1 MIGVGMMAHTKRK
14 LLAIAIPLLMLG
26 VTPMS
31 ASADDNAKSFD
42 GRLDD
47 YGKNVT
53 LDSGGTAFS
62 YAIWGVLGLV
72 GLGVLFKDAKRSH
85 LD

>member
-1 MIGVGMMAHTKRK
+1 MRKK
-14 LLAIAIPLLMLG
+14 LLAIMIVLLTVGFAPL
-26 VTPMS
+26 S
-31 ASADDNAKSFD
+31 ALADDQSKSVD

-53 LDSGGTAFS
+53 LDSGTALS
-62 YAIWGVLGLV
+62 YFVWIGLGLV
-72 GLGVLFKDAKRSH
+72 GLLVMFKDAKRTH

>member
-1 MIGVGMMAHTKRK
+1 MRKK
-14 LLAIAIPLLMLG
+14 LLATIVVLLTVGLAPL
-26 VTPMS
+26 S
-31 ASADDNAKSFD
+31 ALADDQSKSYD

-53 LDSGGTAFS
+53 LDSGAALS
-62 YAIWGVLGLV
+62 YFVWIGLGLV
-72 GLGVLFKDAKRSH
+72 GLLVMFKDAKRSH

>member
-1 MIGVGMMAHTKRK
+1 MMRSMRKK
-14 LLAIAIPLLMLG
+14 LLAIMIVLLTVGFAPL
-26 VTPMS
+26 S
-31 ASADDNAKSFD
+31 ALADDQSKSVD

-53 LDSGGTAFS
+53 LDSGTALS
-62 YAIWGVLGLV
+62 YFVWIGLGLV
-72 GLGVLFKDAKRSH
+72 GLLVMFKDAKRTH